1 MMRPFLRL
9 ALLLLLAL
17 SAGCDKSEKRA
28 EAARPAMTI
37 LVRPTPALDLVLSG
51 SVEPKIQTPI
61 SFRVLGRM
69 IARPVKVGDRVE
81 AGQTIAAVDPLAFE
95 TAVRSAV
102 ASLASARAQFDNAA
116 ATEARQAA
124 LLAKATASQAT
135 YDAAEQARAAAR
147 AAVSQAEANLAKARE
162 QLSYALLKADYA
174 GVITAT
180 SAEIG
185 QTVSPGQP
193 IVALAEPTKR
203 DAVVDAPEAVADS
216 IYAGQQFV
224 VSLEVDPKRLLTGA
238 VREIAPE
245 ADAMTRTRRVK
256 IELNDPPPGFGLGAT
271 IAAQMVADPDAFV
284 RLPDSALLQEGEKT
298 SVFVVDP
305 KTFSVGLREIEV
317 APDRTGR
324 WIVRGGLN
332 AGERVVTA
340 GVHRLKSGQIVRII
354 GSETP

>member
-1 MMRPFLRL
+1 M
-9 ALLLLLAL
+9 
-17 SAGCDKSEKRA
+17 
-28 EAARPAMTI
+28 
-37 LVRPTPALDLVLSG
+37 
-51 SVEPKIQTPI
+51 
-61 SFRVLGRM
+61 
-69 IARPVKVGDRVE
+69 
-81 AGQTIAAVDPLAFE
+81 
-95 TAVRSAV
+95 
-102 ASLASARAQFDNAA
+102 
-116 ATEARQAA
+116 
-124 LLAKATASQAT
+124 LAKATASQAT
-135 YDAAEQARAAAR
+135 YDAAEQARAGAQ

-162 QLSYALLKADYA
+162 QLSYAVLKADFA

-180 SAEIG
+180 YAEIG
-185 QTVSPGQP
+185 QMVSPGQP

-256 IELNDPPPGFGLGAT
+256 IELNNPPPGFRLGAT

-305 KTFSVGLREIEV
+305 KTFSVSLRDIEV
-317 APDRTGR
+317 APDRAGR